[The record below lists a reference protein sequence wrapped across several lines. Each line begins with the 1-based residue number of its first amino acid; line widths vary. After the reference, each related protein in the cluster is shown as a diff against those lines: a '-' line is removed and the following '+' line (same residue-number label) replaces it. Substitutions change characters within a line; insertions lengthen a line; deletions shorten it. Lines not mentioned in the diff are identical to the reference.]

1 MLELVEGG
9 YIISSSEFVFGVE
22 VNGESGSVL
31 LTIWYS
37 TSIVKQVVTAKST
50 CKRGYIG
57 NIIYP

>member
-22 VNGESGSVL
+22 ANDESGSVL

-37 TSIVKQVVTAKST
+37 TSIVKQVIKAKST